1 MPHSVCACVCIYK
14 RERERMDGVFTPI
27 FVILMVCLLLE
38 CLSLVMYDFGLTM
51 GFGMAVCARLVT
63 LLLLYLAFVVKRRI
77 TTRALRHRS
86 DKLLHFHSYVVFCVS
101 LTTLFFHTIILLFTK
116 SFRLYC
122 ASIIL
127 FSVCVAFDEYL
138 EFDWLYA
145 AEILYREQSEKNN
158 GDSSDEGEL
167 SAPITIVELRP
178 SVYYTAFKIVLSS
191 FITYDLHGNMRVT
204 SIV

>member
-1 MPHSVCACVCIYK
+1 
-14 RERERMDGVFTPI
+14 MDGVFTPI

-167 SAPITIVELRP
+167 STPITIVELRP